1 MTAPKRQEAEAVDP
15 LSSTCR
21 SALQRSLVADGAS
34 STSGPRR
41 MLSEAQVLAIVPVSP
56 TTLWRMVKR
65 GEFPAPVFISPNKKV
80 WFEDEVIAWQSALD
94 EHGRR
99 RRRAR

>member
-15 LSSTCR
+15 LSSMCH

-41 MLSEAQVLAIVPVSP
+41 MLSEAQVLAMFRSVRRP
-56 TTLWRMVKR
+56 LAN
-65 GEFPAPVFISPNKKV
+65 GEAGRISTAGLHLAEQKSLV
-80 WFEDEVIAWQSALD
+80 
-94 EHGRR
+94 RR
-99 RRRAR
+99 YHRLVATRTR